1 MKEVISIL
9 GEITPDGIPIVINML
24 CYTINLSP
32 NYMIT
37 GSSWGDK
44 SPMEQYM
51 VLKRIHRSMYL
62 RMYKHLSTDEEI
74 TNEVAFEFTKAGEL
88 HSHGYFI
95 LDKKYGGY
103 ERYKYMLLKFA
114 RAAMMLPN
122 WNNNA
127 IFIRYANDN
136 QTWINYLNKD
146 LSKSG
151 FKKYVADIESETRI
165 LSIVDFLKYQT
176 KPHSEERNTEKC
188 LENSC
193 SEID

>member
-1 MKEVISIL
+1 MKEVISVL
-9 GEITPDGIPIVINML
+9 GEITPDRPVVINML

-32 NYMIT
+32 KYMFHGT
-37 GSSWGDK
+37 AWGDK
-44 SPMEQYM
+44 SPVEQYR
-51 VLKRIHRSMYL
+51 VLRRVHRTMYL
-62 RMYKHLSTDEEI
+62 RIYKYLSTDEEI

-136 QTWINYLNKD
+136 ESWINYLNKD
-146 LSKSG
+146 LSVSG
-151 FKKYVADIESETRI
+151 FEKYRADIESETTI
-165 LSIVDFLKYQT
+165 LTILDYLNYPA

-188 LENSC
+188 QENSC